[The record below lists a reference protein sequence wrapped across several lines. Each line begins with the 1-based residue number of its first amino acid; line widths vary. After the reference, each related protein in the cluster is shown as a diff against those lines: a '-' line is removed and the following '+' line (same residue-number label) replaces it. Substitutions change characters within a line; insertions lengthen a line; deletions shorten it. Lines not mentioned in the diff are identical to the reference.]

1 MAGGQLAH
9 RAGINFLL
17 RGPQVLAHG
26 GGQLSKAL
34 CRQLGTKGGGALA
47 AARQKER
54 RLALHALGH
63 RVAGAAMGRDELPVL
78 PGAAQ
83 CGREHLHAGKAGQ
96 HHRLISLCL
105 QTLHQCR
112 SPGVKPGVAAVQERG
127 VLTPGGVEQLQY
139 FIRQV
144 GGGTV
149 LRAASRQGRQQPT
162 GP

>member
-1 MAGGQLAH
+1 MQRGGTDFLFGHRHFAPRKGFVRQALGTAGRHLGHLHQQHAQALEMAGGQLAH

-17 RGPQVLAHG
+17 RGPQVFAHG

-83 CGREHLHAGKAGQ
+83 RGREHLHAGKAGQ
-96 HHRLISLCL
+96 HHS
-105 QTLHQCR
+105 
-112 SPGVKPGVAAVQERG
+112 
-127 VLTPGGVEQLQY
+127 
-139 FIRQV
+139 
-144 GGGTV
+144 
-149 LRAASRQGRQQPT
+149 
-162 GP
+162 